1 MPWLAGRRRHP
12 DAALVVRSLRSSSRR
27 DQSKLNRMITVTHR
41 GNAIHVEDVE
51 GEDTILL
58 DLVPLAPSDDV
69 DEAVAALRAEW
80 SAEPAA

>member
-1 MPWLAGRRRHP
+1 
-12 DAALVVRSLRSSSRR
+12 
-27 DQSKLNRMITVTHR
+27 MITVTHR